1 MASNLRVQDL
11 EQTVMKLNGMLEQLQ
26 IEVAEKDEI
35 VERAHAEVERLK
47 EENRRMVQLEADCEK
62 KATQCS
68 Q

>member
-1 MASNLRVQDL
+1 M
-11 EQTVMKLNGMLEQLQ
+11 MKLNGMLEQLQ

-35 VERAHAEVERLK
+35 VDRAHAEVERLK